1 MNSPDSIDPRA
12 QGFGYRTLALALTLS
27 FAMLPLLASAEEP
40 AKPNSQCREHS
51 EAMLDAIAKADFATA
66 SINFDDA
73 MKTALPPL
81 ALNQSWDALVAK
93 YGQPH
98 QRGPARVGMA
108 QGFTLVQTPLKF
120 DHGDLTAQVACA
132 TSGAISG
139 FHVLPIDQ
147 IPDVAKPTDP
157 SLPEQ
162 PKF

>member
-1 MNSPDSIDPRA
+1 MKFRNSIDPRPY
-12 QGFGYRTLALALTLS
+12 GLRYRPLALALMLA
-27 FAMLPLLASAEEP
+27 FAISPLVASAEEQM
-40 AKPNSQCREHS
+40 KPNPICREHS

-66 SINFDDA
+66 SADFDDA

-81 ALNQSWDALVAK
+81 ALGKSWDALIAK

-120 DHGDLTAQVACA
+120 EHGDLTAQVACA
-132 TSGAISG
+132 SSGAISG

-147 IPDVAKPTDP
+147 IPDAVQPTKPDP
-157 SLPEQ
+157 AAEPQ
-162 PKF
+162 F